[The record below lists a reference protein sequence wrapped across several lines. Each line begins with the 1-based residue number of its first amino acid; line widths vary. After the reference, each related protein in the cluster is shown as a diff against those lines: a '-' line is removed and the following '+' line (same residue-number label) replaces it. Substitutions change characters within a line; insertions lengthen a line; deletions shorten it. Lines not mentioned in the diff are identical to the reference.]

1 VNRIEGSDYARQDSI
16 RVKIRTRP
24 FSGRCA
30 RHKGYNPVAE
40 GRGGIRG
47 NCARCNLL
55 ADIWEAS
62 MKFDLLIR
70 RFEPDRDSVQVL
82 PERERVEYTQLSLLD
97 VES

>member
-1 VNRIEGSDYARQDSI
+1 
-16 RVKIRTRP
+16 VKIRTRR

-30 RHKGYNPVAE
+30 RHMGYNPVVD

-62 MKFDLLIR
+62 MKLDHLIR
-70 RFEPDRDSVQVL
+70 RFEPYLDDVPVP
-82 PERERVEYTQLSLLD
+82 PERCAGNDRQLSLLD
-97 VES
+97 AFAPVLGPAGPAWD